1 MTTFYKEL
9 FSELRSIK
17 TIDLAYKTT
26 NFLEKLLWLLIGTIG
41 AGWFVYF
48 VAFQVIHIRKINK
61 TYLSIV
67 LINSCCICKHKIP
80 FRRFFHGM
88 KAPLY

>member
-26 NFLEKLLWLLIGTIG
+26 NFLEKLLWILIGTIG
-41 AGWFVYF
+41 TGWVVYF
-48 VAFQVIHIRKINK
+48 VAFQVKRWINHNYNFDK
-61 TYLSIV
+61 FQTSIN
-67 LINSCCICKHKIP
+67 LDAYYNLLMLGI
-80 FRRFFHGM
+80 
-88 KAPLY
+88 

>member
-26 NFLEKLLWLLIGTIG
+26 NFCEKLLWILIGAFGT
-41 AGWFVYF
+41 GWVVYF
-48 VAFQVIHIRKINK
+48 VAFQVIYSK
-61 TYLSIV
+61 L
-67 LINSCCICKHKIP
+67 
-80 FRRFFHGM
+80 
-88 KAPLY
+88 